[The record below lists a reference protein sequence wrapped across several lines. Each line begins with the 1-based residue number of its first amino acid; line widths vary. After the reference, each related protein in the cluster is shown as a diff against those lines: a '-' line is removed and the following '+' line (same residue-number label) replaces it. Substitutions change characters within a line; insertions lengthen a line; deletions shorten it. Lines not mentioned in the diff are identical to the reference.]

1 MKENTELVQKLSNY
15 EQKIEESKKHIQETR
30 KQNMVLSDKAIKFKD
45 KIKTLEKNK
54 EILGDTAKNL
64 RVMLESEREQNVKN
78 QDLVRVLLLTVT
90 NNLVFELCRWI

>member
-78 QDLVRVLLLTVT
+78 QDLGKTEKPAFT
-90 NNLVFELCRWI
+90 